1 MGKDNGNDKADGDGA
16 PADTAEG
23 RQRVT
28 AITLDEQSVV
38 RRSPE
43 VEHERAVAIYDLLEE
58 NFFAPVGDYGG
69 PYSLHLSIAENRLL
83 FDIRSESENRLGTVT
98 LPLLP
103 FRRVVR
109 DYFAVCE
116 SYYEAIKTASPAK
129 IEAIDM
135 GRRGLHDD
143 GSDLLRE
150 RLDGKIDMDFD
161 TARRLFTLICVLH
174 IRG

>member
-1 MGKDNGNDKADGDGA
+1 MTEDSEKGDREEEAA
-16 PADTAEG
+16 PAEEARE
-23 RQRVT
+23 RLVE
-28 AITLDEQSVV
+28 ITLDDSAVV

-43 VEHERAVAIYDLLEE
+43 VEHERAVAIYDLLEG
-58 NFFAPVGDYGG
+58 NAFRPVGDFSG
-69 PYSLHLSIAENRLL
+69 PYHLHLSIAENRLL
-83 FDIRSESENRLGTVT
+83 MDIRTEEDSPLGTVT

-116 SYYEAIKTASPAK
+116 TYYEAIKTASPAR

-135 GRRGLHDD
+135 GRRGLHNE
-143 GSDLLRE
+143 GSELLRE
-150 RLDGKIDMDFD
+150 RLEGKVEIDFD